1 MPSLILSTA
10 ARYLL
15 PLLLLFSMFVLLRG
29 HNEPGGGFVGGLMA
43 AAAFALH
50 AIANGLDQAR
60 ELLRFDPRSLIGVGL
75 LVALASGMPAMV
87 AGYPFLTGLWG
98 TLSWPEVFKI
108 GTPLAFD
115 LGVYL
120 VVAGTT
126 LTIIFVLM
134 EE

>member
-10 ARYLL
+10 ARFLL
-15 PLLLLFSMFVLLRG
+15 PLLLLFSVFVLLRG

-50 AIANGLDQAR
+50 AIANGLDEAR
-60 ELLRFDPRSLIGVGL
+60 ELLRFDSRSLIGGGL
-75 LVALASGMPAMV
+75 LVALGSGLPAMA
-87 AGYPFLTGLWG
+87 AGHPFLTGRWG
-98 TLSWPEVFKI
+98 TLAWPEVFKI

-115 LGVYL
+115 VGVYL

-126 LTIIFVLM
+126 LTIIFALM

>member
-1 MPSLILSTA
+1 VPSLILSTA

-15 PLLLLFSMFVLLRG
+15 PLLMLFSLFVLLRG
-29 HNEPGGGFVGGLMA
+29 HNEPGGGFVGGLMV
-43 AAAFALH
+43 AAAFTLH

-60 ELLRFDPRSLIGVGL
+60 ELLRFDPRSLIGGGL

-87 AGYPFLTGLWG
+87 AGRPFLTGVWG
-98 TLSWPEVFKI
+98 TLSWPEVVKV

-115 LGVYL
+115 VGVYL